1 MHSLRGEH
9 SPEQTQ
15 HFKFKGLWTHLLHQT
30 NLSPG
35 KGAALRAEDTVGR
48 RVKGADLHNAPHT
61 GTKEPTESSAS
72 AVEPAD
78 PWSICTMAW
87 TPLLPLLTR
96 YPGSWRFQRLVFG
109 VIPLLLFL
117 IPKMGLFL
125 VSGASSQP
133 LVTQEPSLWTVT
145 LTRASSTGVV
155 PGGHYPFWFQQ
166 KPGQVPRTLI

>member
-1 MHSLRGEH
+1 MEHLHHGLDPSPPTAHSLPR
-9 SPEQTQ
+9 
-15 HFKFKGLWTHLLHQT
+15 F
-30 NLSPG
+30 
-35 KGAALRAEDTVGR
+35 
-48 RVKGADLHNAPHT
+48 
-61 GTKEPTESSAS
+61 
-72 AVEPAD
+72 VE
-78 PWSICTMAW
+78 I
-87 TPLLPLLTR
+87 
-96 YPGSWRFQRLVFG
+96 QRLVFG